1 MVREF
6 KLQTKTHEEIK
17 LGEHMFILP
26 LSDEGILSFSEAS
39 EHYQNEIAEAND
51 FDPETGTGE
60 ELREK
65 FEILR
70 EIAAGFINAIIIH
83 EDPDVQETEDNFSI
97 VYEELGRSLQNTFE
111 FITYLSNIYNEYM
124 DESQK
129 KSQALAVNKYA
140 KNNKNVRNAPS
151 KR

>member
-70 EIAAGFINAIIIH
+70 EIAAGFINTIIIH

-111 FITYLSNIYNEYM
+111 FIAYLSNIYNEHM

-129 KSQALAVNKYA
+129 KSQALAVNKNA
-140 KNNKNVRNAPS
+140 KNNKNVRNVPS

>member
-6 KLQTKTHEEIK
+6 KLQTKTQEEVK
-17 LGEHMFILP
+17 LGEHVFILP
-26 LSDEGILSFSEAS
+26 LSDDGILSFSEAS
-39 EHYQNEIAEAND
+39 DHYQNEIAEAND

-65 FEILR
+65 FVVLQ
-70 EIAAGFINAIIIH
+70 EIAAGFINTVIIH
-83 EDPDVQETEDNFSI
+83 EDPDIQEAGDNFSI

-111 FITYLSNIYNEYM
+111 FITYLSGVYKEHM

-129 KSQALAVNKYA
+129 KSQVSAASKYA
-140 KNNKNVRNAPS
+140 KNSKNVKSVPN
-151 KR
+151 KK